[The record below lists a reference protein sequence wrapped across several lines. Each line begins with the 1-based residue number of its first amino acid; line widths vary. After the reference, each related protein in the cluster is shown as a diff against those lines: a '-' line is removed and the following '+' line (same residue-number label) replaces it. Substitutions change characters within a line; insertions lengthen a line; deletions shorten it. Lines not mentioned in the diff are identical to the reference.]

1 MTVTE
6 GFMLSLHVQA
16 KKIIQMENMKVAN
29 DLESLQ
35 NAYNK
40 EESASIQ

>member
-1 MTVTE
+1 
-6 GFMLSLHVQA
+6 MLSLHVQA

-35 NAYNK
+35 NACNM
-40 EESASIQ
+40 EESGSTQ